1 MVGYSDSNKDGGIL
15 ASQWSLFRAQRS
27 CWRLV
32 RPTGFLCASSM
43 GEGTIS
49 RGAGP
54 THRFLRA
61 LPHGS
66 IGGNL
71 RLTEQETIAQKYAN
85 LGTAHYQLEMLVAG
99 TAGSSLL
106 QENQPRLHNPMEG
119 VMDDLMES
127 SRQAYQQLL
136 EADGFIDFFRE
147 ATPIDVIE
155 SSRIGSRP
163 SRRSGAQSL

>member
-1 MVGYSDSNKDGGIL
+1 M
-15 ASQWSLFRAQRS
+15 FRAQEKLREVGQAHGIS
-27 CWRLV
+27 LRFFHG
-32 RPTGFLCASSM
+32 RG
-43 GEGTIS
+43 GTIS

-54 THRFLRA
+54 THRFLQA

-71 RLTEQETIAQKYAN
+71 RLTEQGETIAQKYAN

-127 SRQAYQQLL
+127 SRQAYRQLL

-163 SRRSGAQSL
+163 SRRSGQRNHSDLRAIP